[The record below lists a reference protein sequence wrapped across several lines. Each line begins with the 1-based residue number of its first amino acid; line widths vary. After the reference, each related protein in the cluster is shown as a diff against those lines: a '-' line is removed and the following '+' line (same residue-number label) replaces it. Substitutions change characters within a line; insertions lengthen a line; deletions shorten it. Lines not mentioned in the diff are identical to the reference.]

1 MALHA
6 TYVDKHIHEND
17 PAVSGQNDATNEDVI
32 KLLANPKYE
41 EAGQTHT
48 LTVTRKLQPGMYNTL
63 CLPFGV
69 DINSLADG
77 HPLKNADV
85 RKLTTVTKE
94 LYAESGESVMVLN
107 FEKVTI
113 TEPGKPY
120 LVKLAAGKQATETLT
135 FSGVYCSDYDALQP
149 DSDNEGL
156 FTFHPTYDPIDIPA
170 GAIILV
176 ADSRL
181 ALTTQSGRMEG
192 LRGYFTI
199 NPELMSA
206 DDIQEKAQSGRIYL
220 SMNAPTTTSVP
231 LAPDAE
237 KQDVPKA
244 QKIMRNGKIYI
255 LRDGKTYSITGAR
268 VE

>member
-1 MALHA
+1 M
-6 TYVDKHIHEND
+6 
-17 PAVSGQNDATNEDVI
+17 
-32 KLLANPKYE
+32 
-41 EAGQTHT
+41 
-48 LTVTRKLQPGMYNTL
+48 
-63 CLPFGV
+63 
-69 DINSLADG
+69 
-77 HPLKNADV
+77 
-85 RKLTTVTKE
+85 
-94 LYAESGESVMVLN
+94 
-107 FEKVTI
+107 
-113 TEPGKPY
+113 
-120 LVKLAAGKQATETLT
+120 AAGKQATETLT
-135 FSGVYCSDYDALQP
+135 FSGVYCSDYDALQS